1 VRIEMRDGAKLA
13 AHCVPSGRRQKR
25 PCLPETLPYPKD
37 DVTFSEVSEY
47 ERLRDEFGY
56 AVCRVDLRGAGSS
69 QGLATDEYPV
79 AAELEFEA
87 TSWTFDDGHEL
98 RLAVTGMDWC

>member
-1 VRIEMRDGAKLA
+1 MRDGAKLA
-13 AHCVPSGRRQKR
+13 ATVYLPDGGKNR
-25 PCLPETLPYPKD
+25 PCLLKALPYRKD

-56 AVCRVDLRGAGSS
+56 AVCRVDLRGTGSS
-69 QGLATDEYPV
+69 QGLATDDHPV

>member
-1 VRIEMRDGAKLA
+1 LRPLCTERTEA
-13 AHCVPSGRRQKR
+13 KR
-25 PCLPETLPYPKD
+25 PCLPEALPYPKD

-87 TSWTFDDGHEL
+87 TSWKFDDGHEL